1 MMAKRF
7 EKAFWLTW
15 IVDATL
21 LVLWFVFD
29 YKENY

>member
-1 MMAKRF
+1 MAKKF

-15 IVDATL
+15 IVDVTL
-21 LVLWFVFD
+21 LVLWVVFG